1 MQPYNPPSKELII
14 RELGV
19 ERESWMDLRAR
30 VERTKWLDAQL
41 VLKYKE
47 QDKVVD
53 TLLGD
58 LFGHMVME
66 REVEHVG
73 A

>member
-1 MQPYNPPSKELII
+1 
-14 RELGV
+14 
-19 ERESWMDLRAR
+19 MDLRAR